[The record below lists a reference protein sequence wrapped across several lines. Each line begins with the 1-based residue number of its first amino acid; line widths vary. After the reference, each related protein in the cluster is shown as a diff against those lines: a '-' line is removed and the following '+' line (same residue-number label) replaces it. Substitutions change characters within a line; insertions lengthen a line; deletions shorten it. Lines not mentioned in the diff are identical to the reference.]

1 MYTHDF
7 TKDERTPVSIFWD
20 ESDDRMLVCEAV
32 RTRAAVPAGDR
43 EKKDGGG
50 ADDDGKKDDEE
61 AAAPATDIE
70 VVIFFATTT
79 HGLQMQ
85 DSFPRRSPYGPMIG
99 FVVPRVY
106 FRNFPDATDAAGGRG
121 GPAGSSSH
129 TVKVYSKIM
138 KDFSF
143 SVTQGKLDEAYR
155 AVKTIGSASIW
166 ENMAHMY
173 VIRALL
179 QSSPSPI
186 SCSPSPLGTLCLAVS
201 PGHPVLPCAGRC
213 VLPACRCVKT
223 KRLDVAE
230 VCLGHMGHARGAAA
244 VRESRKEGSVELSIG
259 VLATELGLLD
269 DAARLFRESGR
280 HDYLNKL
287 FQAAGLW
294 PKAIKVAKGNDR
306 IHLKNTHYQFAK
318 HLESIGDIDRAIEHY
333 ERSETARTE
342 VPRMLFSL
350 GRTEV

>member
-1 MYTHDF
+1 
-7 TKDERTPVSIFWD
+7 
-20 ESDDRMLVCEAV
+20 MLSEPYFVFAEPSWNLPSRRLTWAS
-32 RTRAAVPAGDR
+32 RAS
-43 EKKDGGG
+43 
-50 ADDDGKKDDEE
+50 
-61 AAAPATDIE
+61 
-70 VVIFFATTT
+70 
-79 HGLQMQ
+79 L
-85 DSFPRRSPYGPMIG
+85 RRPS
-99 FVVPRVY
+99 
-106 FRNFPDATDAAGGRG
+106 
-121 GPAGSSSH
+121 
-129 TVKVYSKIM
+129 
-138 KDFSF
+138 
-143 SVTQGKLDEAYR
+143 R
-155 AVKTIGSASIW
+155 A
-166 ENMAHMY
+166 
-173 VIRALL
+173 
-179 QSSPSPI
+179 
-186 SCSPSPLGTLCLAVS
+186 
-201 PGHPVLPCAGRC
+201 
-213 VLPACRCVKT
+213 ACRCVKT

-280 HDYLNKL
+280 YDYLNKL

-350 GRTEV
+350 GRTEVKPPSPSSSPYLSPARAHAEPLPLDPIHRPGLFYHMT